1 MGKFFTKE
9 FISEFFKLN
18 IFDTIRAKMKY
29 KSNIL
34 IYKKCNF
41 KVAKTAKMNIK
52 NKVCIA
58 RLRDKINYRPSTF
71 ILEENANFIIDNKY
85 SFYSGCT
92 IKVGKGATLKINSGV
107 MNVDAKIYC
116 YKKIE
121 FGKHVFVG
129 ENSVI
134 RDSDEHYID
143 RKKEMS
149 KPIKIGD
156 NVWIGT
162 GSIILK
168 GVTIGDG
175 AVIAAGSVVT
185 KDVEPYTMVA
195 GVPAVVK
202 KRNIKWE

>member
-1 MGKFFTKE
+1 MKRFFTSDFLKE
-9 FISEFFKLN
+9 FTKLN
-18 IFDTIRAKMKY
+18 LLNTIRAKIKY

-34 IYKKCNF
+34 IYKKCNY

-58 RLRDKINYRPSTF
+58 RIRGNINPRSSTF
-71 ILEENANFIIDNKY
+71 IMEENSKFIVENKY
-85 SFYSGCT
+85 SFYTGC
-92 IKVGKGATLKINSGV
+92 TLKIGKNALLKMKSGV

-116 YKKIE
+116 LEKIE
-121 FGKHVFVG
+121 MGEHVFIG
-129 ENSVI
+129 ENVII

-143 RKKEMS
+143 SSKPKS

-162 GSIILK
+162 GAMILK
-168 GVTIGDG
+168 GVTIGNG

-185 KDVEPYTMVA
+185 KDVEEYTLVA
-195 GVPAVVK
+195 GVPAVMK
-202 KRNIKWE
+202 KRGVKWK